1 MIRLDKVSYQI
12 ETSTGAVQ
20 VLRDIDLELPDGSI
34 SAIVGPNGSGK
45 STLARLI
52 SGLLR
57 ATSGNVHLLSGIGSL
72 VVTDVRPGLDVGLV
86 FQNPDNQ
93 LVATTVE
100 DDIAFGLENLEL
112 PHAEMVQRVGDA
124 LHLLGLEQFRDYPP
138 HRLSGGQKQKVAIA
152 GVLAMKPSFLIL
164 DEATSLLDPTNRR
177 EVMQTVLRLNH
188 ELGIGIVMV
197 THLLDEVLIASRVGV
212 LANGQLAAW
221 DSPRAIFSNP
231 AVVKEGDLVL
241 PLSTRASFLMQE
253 RWTDFPLCL
262 TPEEFAR
269 ATCQLI

>member
-12 ETSTGAVQ
+12 ETSAGAVQ
-20 VLRDIDLELPDGSI
+20 ILRDIELELPEGSI

-57 ATSGNVHLLSGIGSL
+57 PTIGNVQMLPDGDAPKAR
-72 VVTDVRPGLDVGLV
+72 DVRPGLDVGLV

-112 PHAEMVQRVGDA
+112 PHIEMVQRVGDV
-124 LHLLGLEQFRDYPP
+124 LRLLGLESFKDYPP

-152 GVLAMKPSFLIL
+152 GVLAMKPSFLVL
-164 DEATSLLDPTNRR
+164 DEATSLLDPVNRR
-177 EVMQTVLRLNH
+177 EVMQTVLRLNA

-197 THLLDEVLIASRVGV
+197 THLLDEVLVASRVGV
-212 LANGQLAAW
+212 LAGGRIAAW
-221 DSPRAIFSNP
+221 DSPRAVFSDP
-231 AVVKEGDLVL
+231 DVVEVGGLVL
-241 PLSTRASFLMQE
+241 PLSARASFVMRE
-253 RWTDFPLCL
+253 RWPEFPLCL
-262 TPEEFAR
+262 TPEEFAG
-269 ATCQLI
+269 ATCRLS

>member
-12 ETSTGAVQ
+12 ETSAGAVQ

-45 STLARLI
+45 STLARLV

-57 ATSGNVHLLSGIGSL
+57 PTSGSVRLLRD
-72 VVTDVRPGLDVGLV
+72 VDVQTVTDVRPGLDVGLV

-112 PHAEMVQRVGDA
+112 PHAEMVRRVGDA

-177 EVMQTVLRLNH
+177 EVMQTVLRLNN
-188 ELGIGIVMV
+188 ELGISIVLV
-197 THLLDEVLIASRVGV
+197 THLLDEVLVASRVGV
-212 LANGQLAAW
+212 LANGALAAW
-221 DSPRAIFSNP
+221 ESPRAIFSNSG
-231 AVVKEGDLVL
+231 VVELGGLVL
-241 PLSTRASFLMQE
+241 PLSARASLLMQE

-262 TPEEFAR
+262 TPEEFAG
-269 ATCQLI
+269 ATCQLS